1 LTKQA
6 KGEENITSACIDA
19 GGSLLA
25 VSTVAE
31 LKLFR
36 LRQRKEEST
45 DALRISKLEIPQA
58 FSKGGAKLVAF
69 SPDAHWLV
77 VVDTDNLVRA
87 FKILAEQTSKYGIR
101 LLSKAVELKRI
112 HRERVKQTLQHGS
125 LGNYDR
131 TIIRIAFS
139 DDSRI
144 LVVGDLAGYLDS
156 WVLEGHEDLTQDI
169 DEDAGDARSSS
180 TSSDDDS
187 EDEEKQP
194 VVVLGQHW
202 IRNPAATLLPK
213 LPSAPL
219 ILSFRP
225 SEPSSTPPSTVN
237 DNTAVHPTRH
247 NPHPHSH
254 DLPVGEDRLLA
265 LTSEHHIY
273 EFQILK
279 GSLSDWS
286 RRNPTQTLPADFRE
300 NRDRAMGC
308 VWDINEVRQRVW
320 LYGSGWLWMFDLAKD
335 FPSPAENVNKDARP
349 RLQDAETREITNR
362 KKRKLEDLQSDAGR
376 DDGSP
381 DQNIRNRDTGAGSKV
396 RASEL
401 TTGIGWKIRRTVGP
415 ELAES
420 QWTALDAPS
429 SPDSEDDDDEDGLV
443 GDWSTLTASRRG
455 PGGEIGTVAESGN
468 SRPDDDAAVDAAE
481 GHMTK
486 GLDTAS
492 RKRKTKRGEGP
503 VCWSTYKYRPIL
515 GIVPIGMMTE
525 EEEDKED
532 DGSEESAPGQ
542 GRDGN
547 DGRLLGI
554 EVAIVERP
562 MWDVD
567 LPPRYYGDQ
576 EWDK

>member
-1 LTKQA
+1 
-6 KGEENITSACIDA
+6 
-19 GGSLLA
+19 
-25 VSTVAE
+25 VA
-31 LKLFR
+31 
-36 LRQRKEEST
+36 
-45 DALRISKLEIPQA
+45 
-58 FSKGGAKLVAF
+58 
-69 SPDAHWLV
+69 
-77 VVDTDNLVRA
+77 VDTHNSVRV
-87 FKILAEQTSKYGIR
+87 FKILAEQTSKHGIR
-101 LLSKAVELKRI
+101 LLPKAVELKRI

-125 LGNYDR
+125 LGNHDR

-144 LVVGDLAGYLDS
+144 LVVGDLSGYLDS

-169 DEDAGDARSSS
+169 DEDAGDARSSL

-187 EDEEKQP
+187 EDEEKHP

-213 LPSAPL
+213 LPSAPI

-225 SEPSSTPPSTVN
+225 AEPSSTSPPTVN
-237 DNTAVHPTRH
+237 GNTTVHPTRH

-254 DLPVGEDRLLA
+254 DLPAGEDRLLA

-286 RRNPTQTLPADFRE
+286 RRNPTQTLPAEFRE

-308 VWDINEVRQRVW
+308 VWDINEARQRLW
-320 LYGSGWLWMFDLAKD
+320 LYGSGWLWMFDLARD
-335 FPSPAENVNKDARP
+335 FPSPAEKNNNDTRL
-349 RLQDAETREITNR
+349 RLQDAETRETTNR
-362 KKRKLEDLQSDAGR
+362 KKRKLADLHSDADP
-376 DDGSP
+376 DDANA
-381 DQNIRNRDTGAGSKV
+381 DHNLRKHDTGAGSKI
-396 RASEL
+396 RPEEL
-401 TTGIGWKIRRTVGP
+401 TTGISRKVRRTVGP

-429 SPDSEDDDDEDGLV
+429 SPDSEDDDDDEGLA

-455 PGGEIGTVAESGN
+455 PGGEMGTMAESENGG
-468 SRPDDDAAVDAAE
+468 PDNDAAGDAGKE
-481 GHMTK
+481 HVGQD
-486 GLDTAS
+486 LDATS
-492 RKRKTKRGEGP
+492 RKQKVGGEKGP
-503 VCWSTYKYRPIL
+503 VCWSTFKYRPIL
-515 GIVPIGMMTE
+515 GIVPIGVMTE
-525 EEEDKED
+525 G
-532 DGSEESAPGQ
+532 DGEVV
-542 GRDGN
+542 DGN
-547 DGRLLGI
+547 DQRALGHGGDPSRGRPWGI